1 MAIKLGGGGGV
12 SVPIGGDLS
21 LLDTANTV
29 TKGSEVFLRTGLTA
43 SSSTYPDAPVK
54 SFISSGTLANHYDYD
69 TSLSPWQGVSIVYQN
84 SGGGMA
90 DTGTQEMFS
99 VTSTGYVNKFSSY
112 GTTFVSSR
120 NLRDGTVFP
129 TTATAQYISCVP
141 YGMTS
146 RALASNLPASDVR
159 AFFSGDGGTNQVPAI
174 AYLSNDLQTHYGTF
188 DLTDYGTGSGW
199 PPTREYV
206 KAIFL
211 TINGTDRIV
220 VLHQGQAQGATTYE
234 VIYAVPNLNNTSG
247 ELSEI
252 TSKTL
257 FTAPTNGEWWRNPE
271 VWPDSVSGASQSTYR
286 YEIKVRPTSSYSNQV
301 FAVYDPRYN
310 YLITNFSYDTS
321 NIGTTNNYNYR
332 APFVHGTHGLMFQRS
347 NQTAP
352 FAGKYSG
359 VNTTITF
366 DTQYFAT
373 GYRGYAFKDASTIY
387 IGHTNENKIF
397 AIHPT
402 TKALGTAI
410 STSSQATPYRLAY
423 HNNVLYNLNG
433 TNIHTYS
440 TTSNA
445 FVSTIDISN
454 KVSGTNA
461 VGIAHDGTNLYVL
474 DGSNSKIHKYNA
486 TGSSYVSFV
495 TLSDTPHTS
504 STLVSL
510 AVDSTNN
517 VFLVT
522 DTSNCHMYALD
533 GTVKGASVSAGW
545 EDSEVH
551 NGHLV
556 GMQTN
561 STTQTKIPTP
571 DVVGN
576 PSGSLGSVSTT
587 YYRVS

>member
-1 MAIKLGGGGGV
+1 MTIKLGGGGGV
-12 SVPIGGDLS
+12 SVPIGGKLD
-21 LLDTANTV
+21 LLDTSNTV
-29 TKGSEVFLRTGLTA
+29 TKGGEVFLRTGLTA

-54 SFISSGTLANHYDYD
+54 SFISTGTLANHSDYGA
-69 TSLSPWQGVSIVYQN
+69 SLSPWQGVSTVYQN
-84 SGGGMA
+84 HGGGMA

-99 VTSTGYVNKFSSY
+99 VTSNGWVNKFSSY
-112 GTTFVSSR
+112 GTTFVASR

-129 TTATAQYISCVP
+129 TTSTASQISCVA

-159 AFFSGDGGTNQVPAI
+159 AFFSGNGGTNQVPAI

-188 DLTDYGTGSGW
+188 DITDYGTGSGW
-199 PPTREYV
+199 PPNRDYV

-211 TINGTDRIV
+211 NINGTDRIV
-220 VLHQGQAQGATTYE
+220 VLHQGQAQSSTTYE
-234 VIYAVPNLNNTSG
+234 VTYAVPSLNNSSG
-247 ELSEI
+247 ELTEI

-257 FTAPTNGEWWRNPE
+257 FTAPLNGEWWRNPE
-271 VWPDSVSGASQSTYR
+271 VWPNVLSGSSQATYR
-286 YEIKVRPTSSYSNQV
+286 YEIKVRPSSSYSNQV

-310 YLITNFSYDTS
+310 YLISTFSYDI
-321 NIGTTNNYNYR
+321 NNLDNTNNYNYR
-332 APFVHGTHGLMFQRS
+332 APFVHGTHALMFQRRS
-347 NQTAP
+347 QTQP

-359 VNTTITF
+359 VSTTISF
-366 DTQYFAT
+366 DAQFFAT

-402 TKALGTAI
+402 TKALGAAI

-522 DTSNCHMYALD
+522 DTSNCSMYALD
-533 GTVKGASVSAGW
+533 GTAKGASVSAGW

-561 STTQTKIPTP
+561 SSTTTKIPTP